1 MNKRGQAALEFL
13 MTYGW
18 AILVVMVIIG
28 ALAYFGV
35 LNPTMFVPERC
46 SLGSG
51 LVCDTF
57 LLSHRADTTNITI
70 RLENSLGRDITLL
83 DFNITYDADNIG
95 CEWEEPYS
103 NDDGEFEI
111 IRSGSFFDI
120 ILDEHMGSIIGDSC
134 DLEDHIGRKIQMDL
148 TMRYYPTD
156 AGIGFTQVRT
166 GSIIATV
173 QS

>member
-51 LVCDTF
+51 LSCDTF
-57 LLSHRADTTNITI
+57 TVSPAAANIRVT
-70 RLENSLGRDITLL
+70 NSLGRDITVTGFEAEYLDNTCVWDDTQIVRAGQHF
-83 DFNITYDADNIG
+83 DFNLDGCGLDAN
-95 CEWEEPYS
+95 
-103 NDDGEFEI
+103 NQ
-111 IRSGSFFDI
+111 
-120 ILDEHMGSIIGDSC
+120 
-134 DLEDHIGRKIQMDL
+134 GRKIQFDL
-148 TMRYYPTD
+148 EFTYFPTD
-156 AGIGFTQVRT
+156 ATDDFENTIQ
-166 GSIIATV
+166 GSLLATV
-173 QS
+173 Q